1 MAESLTDRIQEL
13 LNQRQEHVDA
23 LAAIDQTLAGI
34 NSLLGVVKPGRKPGR
49 KPASAPASV
58 EAPVALPRKR
68 RRKRGKFATTG
79 EESILVFVKK
89 RKNPT
94 TKEINANWKQE
105 GRGGT
110 ADSLLG
116 SLVKVKKLERKPL
129 GGKLGSQYVLT

>member
-13 LNQRQEHVDA
+13 LNQRQGHVDA
-23 LAAIDQTLAGI
+23 LATIDQTLAGI
-34 NSLLGVVKPGRKPGR
+34 HSLLGVVKPGRKPGP
-49 KPASAPASV
+49 KPAAAPPAV

-68 RRKRGKFATTG
+68 GWKRGKFATTG
-79 EESILVFVKK
+79 QESILAFVKE

-94 TKEINANWKQE
+94 TKQINANWKQE

-116 SLVKVKKLERKPL
+116 SLVKVKQLKRKKL
-129 GGKLGSQYVLT
+129 GGKLGSQYLLA